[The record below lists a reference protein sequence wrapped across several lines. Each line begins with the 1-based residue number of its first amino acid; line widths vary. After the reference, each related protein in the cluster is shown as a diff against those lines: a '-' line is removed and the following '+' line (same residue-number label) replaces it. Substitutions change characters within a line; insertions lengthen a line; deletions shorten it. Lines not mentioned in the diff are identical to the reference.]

1 MVHKHTRN
9 LGDAFFLG
17 GNKTTMTSNNAKVTV
32 DNDGMRVDNELA
44 ESTASELTK
53 PYD

>member
-32 DNDGMRVDNELA
+32 DNDGIDEAKLPQGR
-44 ESTASELTK
+44 SELQ
-53 PYD
+53 DLLR